1 MKDTQKREEATTMKV
16 SDKARGL
23 HDYLAEYRDVPADIA
38 EAEFTEE
45 ALQFME
51 AAVEAEKQQ
60 RAERERCDQEFEAQA
75 EANLKI
81 IFDIPGEIG
90 KRIDFLLE
98 KAQIEKT
105 TLARQIG
112 VGRTTIHRYI
122 SGTTVPNRK
131 KLLLIVDALS
141 LSLGDFC
148 YEPRSFDN
156 WKNALEKNLRPENDV
171 FIFRDNILNMIA
183 KNNFTYQN
191 NEKILRLPH
200 KYYVVIKTMLEGSL
214 RVLDLLSHDIEK
226 E

>member
-81 IFDIPGEIG
+81 IFDIPRLIA
-90 KRIDFLLE
+90 KIS
-98 KAQIEKT
+98 KAQRKCINDKQEFFSVWYCG
-105 TLARQIG
+105 AG
-112 VGRTTIHRYI
+112 NI
-122 SGTTVPNRK
+122 SVNCSAANSNLTGQGGFFN
-131 KLLLIVDALS
+131 LS
-141 LSLGDFC
+141 LF
-148 YEPRSFDN
+148 
-156 WKNALEKNLRPENDV
+156 
-171 FIFRDNILNMIA
+171 
-183 KNNFTYQN
+183 
-191 NEKILRLPH
+191 
-200 KYYVVIKTMLEGSL
+200 
-214 RVLDLLSHDIEK
+214 
-226 E
+226 